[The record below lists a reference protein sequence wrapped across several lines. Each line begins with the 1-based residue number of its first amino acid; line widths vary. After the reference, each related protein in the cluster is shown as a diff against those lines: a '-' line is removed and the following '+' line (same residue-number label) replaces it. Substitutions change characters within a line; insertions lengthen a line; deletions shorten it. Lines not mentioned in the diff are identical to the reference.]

1 MLAKTLLRRIVLR
14 SRTQGE
20 SISVGADGQWSVG
33 VGVFTSTA
41 RRLEEERGFNSVS
54 VREDEGVS
62 WMKVVKKYFIFPWV
76 GK

>member
-1 MLAKTLLRRIVLR
+1 M
-14 SRTQGE
+14 
-20 SISVGADGQWSVG
+20 
-33 VGVFTSTA
+33 GVFTSPA

-62 WMKVVKKYFIFPWV
+62 WMKVVKKYLIFPWV